1 MDALP
6 DDLKAT
12 AAAIAGQL
20 GETNPVAV
28 EQIELIVQHLGAEAA
43 LALLQEALAAEAQG
57 GMLLADS
64 TRRRTPGGVYLYLAK
79 GRIPYAVR
87 VLIWPYLKTQARPPK
102 PQVEPPSPEEWLAL
116 ATEALQQAGEAS
128 TVKITL
134 IGRPGRIVEKA
145 EVVLTTM
152 QDVKAPTLPKGLP
165 APPAEPT
172 TYVVYIARKQWLK
185 VAEAI
190 QDPGDKLIVE
200 GYPAFEKRLGA
211 VAVFA
216 TNVTTKA
223 LQAALRRAEEPQQG
237 GQPHG
242 G

>member
-1 MDALP
+1 MDSAP

-12 AAAIAGQL
+12 AVAIAQQL
-20 GETNPVAV
+20 DETNPVAV
-28 EQIELIVQHLGAEAA
+28 EQIELIVQHIGAEAA
-43 LALLQEALAAEAQG
+43 LALLQETLAAEAQG
-57 GMLLADS
+57 GMMLPDN

-87 VLIWPYLKTQARPPK
+87 VQIWPYLKTQAKSHK
-102 PQVEPPSPEEWLAL
+102 PQVEPLSPEEWLAL
-116 ATEALQQAGEAS
+116 ATEALQQAGEAT

-134 IGRPGRIVEKA
+134 IGRPGRIVEKTD
-145 EVVLTTM
+145 VVLTTM
-152 QDVKAPTLPKGLP
+152 QDTKAPTLPKGLP

-190 QDPGDKLIVE
+190 QDPDDKLIVE

-223 LQAALRRAEEPQQG
+223 LQAAQRRTQEPKQG
-237 GQPHG
+237 G
-242 G
+242 

>member
-1 MDALP
+1 MDTSS
-6 DDLKAT
+6 DDLKVT
-12 AAAIAGQL
+12 AAAIVQQL
-20 GETNPVAV
+20 GETNSVAV
-28 EQIELIVQHLGAEAA
+28 EQIELIVQHLGTEAA
-43 LALLQEALAAEAQG
+43 LALLQETLAAEAQG
-57 GMLLADS
+57 GMMLPDN

-79 GRIPYAVR
+79 GRIPYPVR
-87 VLIWPYLKTQARPPK
+87 VQIWPYLKTQAKPHK
-102 PQVEPPSPEEWLAL
+102 PQVDSLSPEEWLAL
-116 ATEALQQAGEAS
+116 ATEALQQAGEAT

-145 EVVLTTM
+145 DVVLTTM
-152 QDVKAPTLPKGLP
+152 QDTKAPTLPKGLP
-165 APPAEPT
+165 APPAEAT

-216 TNVTTKA
+216 TNVTTKT
-223 LQAALRRAEEPQQG
+223 LQAAQRRTQAQES
-237 GQPHG
+237 
-242 G
+242 

>member
-1 MDALP
+1 
-6 DDLKAT
+6 
-12 AAAIAGQL
+12 
-20 GETNPVAV
+20 
-28 EQIELIVQHLGAEAA
+28 VQHLGAEAA
-43 LALLQEALAAEAQG
+43 LALLQETLAAEAQG
-57 GMLLADS
+57 GMMLPDS

-87 VLIWPYLKTQARPPK
+87 VLIWPYLKTQAKPHR
-102 PQVEPPSPEEWLAL
+102 PQVESLSPEEWLAL

-145 EVVLTTM
+145 DVVLTTM
-152 QDVKAPTLPKGLP
+152 QDTKAPTLPKGLP

-190 QDPGDKLIVE
+190 QNPDDKLIVE

-216 TNVTTKA
+216 TNVTTKN
-223 LQAALRRAEEPQQG
+223 LQAARRQTQEP
-237 GQPHG
+237 
-242 G
+242 

>member
-1 MDALP
+1 MDTLP

-12 AAAIAGQL
+12 AADIARQL

-28 EQIELIVQHLGAEAA
+28 EQIELIVQHIGAEAA
-43 LALLQEALAAEAQG
+43 LALLQETLAAEAQG
-57 GMLLADS
+57 GMMLPDN

-87 VLIWPYLKTQARPPK
+87 VLIWPYLKTQAHK
-102 PQVEPPSPEEWLAL
+102 PQVDLLSPEEWLAL
-116 ATEALQQAGEAS
+116 ATEALQQAGEAT

-145 EVVLTTM
+145 DVVLTTM
-152 QDVKAPTLPKGLP
+152 QDTKAPTLPKGLP

-172 TYVVYIARKQWLK
+172 TYVVYITRKQWLK
-185 VAEAI
+185 VAQAI
-190 QDPGDKLIVE
+190 QDPDDKLIVE

-223 LQAALRRAEEPQQG
+223 LQAAQRRAQEP
-237 GQPHG
+237 
-242 G
+242 

>member
-1 MDALP
+1 METLP

-12 AAAIAGQL
+12 AADIARQL
-20 GETNPVAV
+20 DETNPVAV
-28 EQIELIVQHLGAEAA
+28 EQIELIVQHLGAEGAT
-43 LALLQEALAAEAQG
+43 ALLQETLAAEAQG
-57 GMLLADS
+57 GQMLPDG

-79 GRIPYAVR
+79 GRIPYPVR
-87 VLIWPYLKTQARPPK
+87 VLIWPYLKERQKTHQAK
-102 PQVEPPSPEEWLAL
+102 VEPPSPEECLAL
-116 ATEALQQAGEAS
+116 AAEALQQAGEAS

-145 EVVLTTM
+145 DVVLTTM
-152 QDVKAPTLPKGLP
+152 QDTKAPTLPKGLP

-211 VAVFA
+211 VSVFA
-216 TNVTTKA
+216 TNVTTRN
-223 LQAALRRAEEPQQG
+223 LQAAHRREQEP
-237 GQPHG
+237 
-242 G
+242 